1 MGIEL
6 HGQAPVG
13 VDRGEPG
20 WDGSIVG
27 DILFAR
33 LPDLDDTVNRG
44 VWRQNIE
51 ADGRFLDHLT
61 PDLQG
66 CPV

>member
-1 MGIEL
+1 M
-6 HGQAPVG
+6 
-13 VDRGEPG
+13 
-20 WDGSIVG
+20 G

-66 CPV
+66 CPA